1 MIASSPELPMA
12 TESLRYSFL
21 STSVGR
27 VLLVVSP
34 RGIRSMRIVDLDG
47 DEQLLAEL
55 RKEESAPLN
64 QDPSLRREWSDR
76 IEDVLS
82 GEQPSTSLPLDLVGT
97 PFQITVWKALRDI
110 PYGETRS
117 YSDVAAAIGAPRAAR
132 AVGSACGKNRIC
144 TLVPCHRVLGKGG
157 GMGGFNWG
165 PHIKRRLIERERT
178 GAGALVS

>member
-1 MIASSPELPMA
+1 MIASFPELRMA
-12 TESLRYSFL
+12 TESLRYCFL

-34 RGIRSMRIVDLDG
+34 RGIRSLRLADLDG
-47 DEQLLAEL
+47 DEQLLAEV
-55 RKEESAPLN
+55 RQEETAPLN
-64 QDPSLRREWSDR
+64 RDPSLRREWSDR

-82 GEQPSTSLPLDLVGT
+82 GAEPSTSLPLDLVGT
-97 PFQITVWKALRDI
+97 PFQVSVWKALCEI

-117 YSDVAAAIGAPRAAR
+117 YSEIAAAIGAPKASR

-157 GMGGFNWG
+157 EMGGFNWG

-178 GAGALVS
+178 GTGALVS